1 MCQHLEAF
9 KFSEP
14 VFCKWHYN
22 SVKDPLEVQDRPMD
36 FNQVKNVS
44 LMKFVSYSNEHLSS
58 FGVASEE
65 NYP

>member
-14 VFCKWHYN
+14 IFCKWRYN
-22 SVKDPLEVQDRPMD
+22 SVKDPLKVQDRPVD
-36 FNQVKNVS
+36 SQVKNVS

-58 FGVASEE
+58 FGVASKE
-65 NYP
+65 YF